1 VSVRQNRDIT
11 EIRDKFPSRYS
22 QTCTDSSDQNYK
34 NNEGIKRRETQKQN
48 NSLPSN

>member
-22 QTCTDSSDQNYK
+22 QKCTDSSDQNYK
-34 NNEGIKRRETQKQN
+34 NNEGIKRVYRQFGSKLQK
-48 NSLPSN
+48 